1 MTGKGKILGLS
12 LMPVLMWLFV
22 QCAVVLGFPPVMN
35 WLGNVL
41 SALGADTGGFYS
53 FLEINDTYCIYI
65 LMDALVLIPGTLWF
79 WRLPAREEKRQG
91 GFFGISPGGV
101 LLLVLAGL
109 VLQLISNF
117 LLIMVF
123 TAFPELMESYSQ
135 VLENLGISEG

>member
-35 WLGNVL
+35 WLGSVL

-79 WRLPAREEKRQG
+79 WRLPARE
-91 GFFGISPGGV
+91 
-101 LLLVLAGL
+101 
-109 VLQLISNF
+109 
-117 LLIMVF
+117 
-123 TAFPELMESYSQ
+123 
-135 VLENLGISEG
+135 